1 MDFMG
6 SWIVDHDIPT
16 ISRGILAP
24 APGDFKTLDLTP
36 STRDTSGRW
45 KGFNYI

>member
-36 STRDTSGRW
+36 STRGYQW
-45 KGFNYI
+45 QMEGF